1 MFWIH
6 LSRLF
11 LTRIRIHQFCID
23 FKEVAVAVKTKQDV
37 VRQCNSKSFLS
48 FLLV

>member
-11 LTRIRIHQFCID
+11 ATRIRIHQFCID
-23 FKEVAVAVKTKQDV
+23 FKEVAVAVKTGCGAT
-37 VRQCNSKSFLS
+37 RQ
-48 FLLV
+48 